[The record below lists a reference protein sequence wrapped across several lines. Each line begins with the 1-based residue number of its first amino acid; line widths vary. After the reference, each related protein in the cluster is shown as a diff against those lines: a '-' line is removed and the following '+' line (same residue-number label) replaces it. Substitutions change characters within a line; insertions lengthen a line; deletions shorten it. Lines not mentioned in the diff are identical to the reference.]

1 MRSRIIMSK
10 VPDINQIILVVTKIF
25 YILQV
30 EIGYVQYINSQ
41 TWLWG
46 TEVKIANF
54 LSFFCPSISKGY
66 LNTGNNTKYR
76 HLSWKPQSPVSLMA
90 WNRKTIL
97 TVGPCPADDSYP
109 KLFAM

>member
-41 TWLWG
+41 TWL
-46 TEVKIANF
+46 
-54 LSFFCPSISKGY
+54 
-66 LNTGNNTKYR
+66 
-76 HLSWKPQSPVSLMA
+76 
-90 WNRKTIL
+90 
-97 TVGPCPADDSYP
+97 
-109 KLFAM
+109 